1 MLTRQTKPG
10 VVLILGMLLLYPLQ
24 RWIDDAAGHDGQT
37 DEVLYLSSGETI
49 RKLSLGLEGLTANVY
64 WIRTLQYFGR
74 KLIDSGKPLSATSTR
89 DIDMPLLAPLLNI
102 VVTLDPHHMPAYRF
116 GAIFLPERD
125 VPAAIA
131 LLERGIRE
139 NPNEWRL
146 YQDLAYIYWQQGND
160 ARVEDRPAFYA
171 KAADWYD
178 LGGQIPGSLWWMRD
192 LAGLMRIKGGSR
204 DAARLI
210 YEGYL
215 ASDDKN
221 ISAQAVDR
229 LKQLRSLDDLDTINS
244 VLARWK
250 QRHGSCP
257 SDLRALA
264 PTLTSINI
272 SVDDDLMP
280 VDPDGFPYVFDVSS
294 CEARLARRSSIPR

>member
-1 MLTRQTKPG
+1 MTKQTKPG
-10 VVLILGMLLLYPLQ
+10 LLLIIGMLLLYPLQ
-24 RWIDDAAGHDGQT
+24 RWIDGAAANEVRA
-37 DEVLYLSSGETI
+37 DEILYLSSGETI
-49 RKLSLGLEGLTANVY
+49 RRMSLGLEGLTADIY

-74 KLIDSGKPLSATSTR
+74 KLIDSDKPLSAKSTQ

-102 VVTLDPHHMPAYRF
+102 VVTLDPLHIPAYRF

-146 YQDLAYIYWQQGND
+146 YQDLAYIYWQQGNA

-171 KAADWYD
+171 KAAHWYD

-192 LAGLMRIKGGSR
+192 LAGVMRIKGGSR

-210 YEGYL
+210 YESYL
-215 ASDDKN
+215 TSDDRN

-244 VLARWK
+244 VLAKWK
-250 QRHGSCP
+250 QTSGSCP
-257 SDLRALA
+257 SDLRTIA
-264 PTLTSINI
+264 PTLRSIKI
-272 SVDDDLMP
+272 SVDDDSMP
-280 VDPDGFPYVFDVSS
+280 VDPDGFPYVFDASS
-294 CEARLARRSSIPR
+294 CEAKLARRSSIPR

>member
-1 MLTRQTKPG
+1 MTKQTKPG
-10 VVLILGMLLLYPLQ
+10 VVLIVGVMLLYPLQ
-24 RWIDDAAGHDGQT
+24 RWIDGASANEARR

-49 RKLSLGLEGLTANVY
+49 RKLSLGLEGLAANVY

-74 KLIDSGKPLSATSTR
+74 KLIDSGKPLSAMSTQ

-102 VVTLDPHHMPAYRF
+102 VVTLDPHHIPAYRF

-146 YQDLAYIYWQQGND
+146 YQDLAYIYWQQGN
-160 ARVEDRPAFYA
+160 AASVEDRPALYA

-178 LGGQIPGSLWWMRD
+178 LGGQVPGSLWWMRD

-215 ASDDKN
+215 TSDDRN

-229 LKQLRSLDDLDTINS
+229 LKQLRSLDDLDTINA
-244 VLARWK
+244 VLAKWK
-250 QRHGSCP
+250 QRNGSCP
-257 SDLRALA
+257 SDLRAIA
-264 PTLTSINI
+264 PILRSMNI
-272 SVDDDLMP
+272 SVDDDSMP
-280 VDPDGFPYVFDVSS
+280 VDPDGFPYVFDLSS
-294 CEARLARRSSIPR
+294 CEAKLAKRSSIPR